1 MHLRLNERRLAE
13 ELSAFVRGRL
23 PAAVSKITRAAV
35 FGIGGEIVRSL
46 NGEEAGYPNPK
57 RIDTGRYRAAWAMG
71 VQAATGDR
79 IPAPAST
86 DPNNPTQAGDGAAR
100 LTTDSG
106 GLTLRARVDNNVEYG
121 ADVEYGT
128 AGMRPGLHVARAVL
142 VEAKK
147 IRTAAG
153 KAIPDAWED

>member
-13 ELSAFVRGRL
+13 ELAAFVGGKL
-23 PAAVSKITRAAV
+23 PAVVSKVTRAAV

-79 IPAPAST
+79 LPAPPST
-86 DPNNPTQAGDGAAR
+86 DPDNPSRISDGTSTKVR
-100 LTTDSG
+100 SE
-106 GLTLRARVDNNVEYG
+106 GLIQRIRVDNNVEYA
-121 ADVEYGT
+121 ADVEHGT
-128 AGMRPGLHVARAVL
+128 PTMRPGLHVARAL
-142 VEAKK
+142 IVEAKK
-147 IRTAAG
+147 LRTAAG

>member
-1 MHLRLNERRLAE
+1 MDLRLNERRLAA
-13 ELSAFVRGRL
+13 ELSAFVAGRL
-23 PAAVSKITRAAV
+23 PVAVAKITRAAV

-79 IPAPAST
+79 IPAPPST
-86 DPNNPTQAGDGAAR
+86 DLENPTRSGDGDAQVSGR
-100 LTTDSG
+100 G
-106 GLTLRARVDNNVEYG
+106 GLVLRARVDNNVEYA

-128 AGMRPGLHVARAVL
+128 PGMRPGLHVARALL
-142 VEAKK
+142 VEAAK

-153 KAIPDAWED
+153 KMIPAAWEL